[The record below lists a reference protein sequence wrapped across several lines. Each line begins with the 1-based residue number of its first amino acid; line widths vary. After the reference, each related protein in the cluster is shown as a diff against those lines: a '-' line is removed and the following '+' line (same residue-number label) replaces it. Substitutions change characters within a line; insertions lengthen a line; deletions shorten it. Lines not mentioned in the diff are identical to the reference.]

1 MATFGWVHEDAS
13 EAFLSA
19 TQRVPDPSGPLPRS
33 YRCPFCTHVASTPR
47 DLQDHLSGVHPVDR
61 PTLLVAGA
69 EPGLTFTVRERRAP
83 SDYILANAT
92 AAVVSVDGM
101 PAETVDQA
109 SFGPLMARLDRSVA
123 RIRLSNGKL
132 RGAEPVTTT
141 YDVRFRVAA
150 AEDLDGVDRAFI
162 DHMTKGVPT
171 RETARRFRHD
181 ARCRG
186 TGADYAEGMAE
197 YVLGVL
203 IKEQP
208 HGQGVSSSLDSF
220 TEAFTAALQRLRVH
234 RRPLP
239 HLLCSVMR
247 FALNDFGGG
256 PVASGYDELDA
267 ATEFLRGPMRDHIV
281 VPDAPTARL
290 KACPLDHGTDRLLA
304 LVKTMSRK
312 DRWSPVLRSECL
324 QVAQDAALVL
334 PDRQKA
340 LAVWALTALR
350 LKAPDQA
357 VEPLSQIAAVHPF
370 DVWAYPYLETVNK

>member
-1 MATFGWVHEDAS
+1 MPTFGWVHEDAS

-19 TQRVPDPSGPLPRS
+19 TQKVPDPRGPLPRS
-33 YRCPFCTHVASTPR
+33 YGCPFCTHVAISPR
-47 DLQDHLSGVHPVDR
+47 DLQDHLSVAHPVDR
-61 PTLLVAGA
+61 PTLLVSGI

-92 AAVVSVDGM
+92 AAAVSVDGM
-101 PAETVDQA
+101 PPEPVDQ
-109 SFGPLMARLDRSVA
+109 STFGSLMARLDRSVA

-150 AEDLDGVDRAFI
+150 PGDLDAVDRAFM

-171 RETARRFRHD
+171 RETARRFRQD
-181 ARCRG
+181 ARCQG
-186 TGADYAEGMAE
+186 TGSDYAEGMAE

-208 HGQGVSSSLDSF
+208 HGQRVSSSLDSF
-220 TEAFTAALQRLRVH
+220 TEAFTAALQKLRVH

-247 FALNDFGGG
+247 FALNEFGSGT
-256 PVASGYDELDA
+256 VASGYDELDA
-267 ATEFLRGPMRDHIV
+267 ATELLRGPAVAHIV
-281 VPDAPTARL
+281 VPDAPASRL
-290 KACPLDHGTDRLLA
+290 KACPLDHGTDRLLG
-304 LVKTMSRK
+304 LVKAMSRK
-312 DRWSPVLRSECL
+312 DHWSPVLRSECL
-324 QVAQDAALVL
+324 QVAGDGALVL

-370 DVWAYPYLETVNK
+370 DAWAQPALETVTK